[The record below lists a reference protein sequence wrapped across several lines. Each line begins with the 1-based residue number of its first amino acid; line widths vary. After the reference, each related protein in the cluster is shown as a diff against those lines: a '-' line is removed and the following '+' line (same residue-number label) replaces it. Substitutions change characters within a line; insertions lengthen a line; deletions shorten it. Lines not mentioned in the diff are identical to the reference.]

1 MKKITFGDIE
11 SWHNQ
16 GKLSDDEADKMR
28 MEIIDVDNKYDC
40 EEPEYDWTG
49 ASEGDR

>member
-1 MKKITFGDIE
+1 MTFKQIDN
-11 SWHNQ
+11 WYNQ
-16 GKLSDDEADKMR
+16 GLLSDDEADRLRIKM
-28 MEIIDVDNKYDC
+28 IDVDIDNKYDC